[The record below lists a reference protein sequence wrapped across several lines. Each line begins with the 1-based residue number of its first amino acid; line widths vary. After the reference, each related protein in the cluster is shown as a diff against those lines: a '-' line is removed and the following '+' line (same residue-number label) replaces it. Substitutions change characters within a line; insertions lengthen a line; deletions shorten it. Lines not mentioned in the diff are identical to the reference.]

1 MNELKRCVSHA
12 AAVCVGLLL
21 LVTSGTALAQD
32 TTREEFD
39 DTIHVIQEKPVLQKG
54 RFELAPRLGTSIND
68 SVYRHLKV
76 GANANFHIS
85 ERLYLGGLF
94 GWYDLGGT
102 TSAYEETIDQT
113 SATPDA
119 PQVRWVSGLEA
130 GFKPLLGK
138 FALLGSSIVY
148 YDVSLTAGGAYL
160 DGGSIQN
167 ASDQTFGGMG
177 SISARFFLNDF
188 TALNLEVRDV
198 IYSATLGNTGDSL
211 SHVVT
216 FGAGASFYLP
226 FRSK

>member
-1 MNELKRCVSHA
+1 MGI
-12 AAVCVGLLL
+12 GLLL
-21 LVTSGTALAQD
+21 LLTSSAALAQD

-54 RFELAPRLGTSIND
+54 RFELAPRVGTSIND

-76 GANANFHIS
+76 GANANFHFS

-102 TSAYEETIDQT
+102 TGAYDQTIDQT
-113 SATPDA
+113 SASPDA
-119 PQVRWVSGLEA
+119 PQVKWVSGLEV

-138 FALLGSSIVY
+138 FALMGSSIIY
-148 YDVSLTAGGAYL
+148 YDVGLTAGGAYL

-167 ASDQTFGGMG
+167 PGGQTFGGMG
-177 SISARFFLNDF
+177 SVNARFFLNDF
-188 TALNLEVRDV
+188 TAINFEIRDV
-198 IYSATLGNTGDSL
+198 IYSATLGNAGDSL

-226 FRSK
+226 FSSN